1 MTTVLEVNRDNS
13 LGNTYLVS
21 NSYLSTTMFISDI
34 DVFSTKFDDL
44 TFSTWKRTRQT
55 VWEIAGQ
62 INNIILKG
70 KLQAQIL

>member
-44 TFSTWKRTRQT
+44 TFSTWKRTRQI
-55 VWEIAGQ
+55 V
-62 INNIILKG
+62 
-70 KLQAQIL
+70 